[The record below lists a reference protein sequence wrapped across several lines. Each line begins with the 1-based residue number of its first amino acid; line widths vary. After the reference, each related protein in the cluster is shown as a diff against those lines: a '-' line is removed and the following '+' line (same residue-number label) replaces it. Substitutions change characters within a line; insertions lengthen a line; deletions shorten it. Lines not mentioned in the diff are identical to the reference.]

1 MRKIIFLTIAIIYL
15 VVAYIV
21 GGTAIFFK
29 VLLFLLLPV
38 ACIWSGDVIVRYK
51 RSKMGTQ
58 PLIKDLAGCLVK
70 FIGWILLLLPGVLV
84 IISIVT
90 VKR

>member
-1 MRKIIFLTIAIIYL
+1 M
-15 VVAYIV
+15 VAYSA

-29 VLLFLLLPV
+29 VLLFLLVPA

-58 PLIKDLAGCLVK
+58 PIIKELSGCLVK
-70 FIGWILLLLPGVLV
+70 LIGWILLLLPGVLV

>member
-21 GGTAIFFK
+21 GGAEIFLK

-38 ACIWSGDVIVRYK
+38 ACIWSGEVIIHYK
-51 RSKMGTQ
+51 RSKMGMQ
-58 PLIKDLAGCLVK
+58 PLIKELAGCLVK
-70 FIGWILLLLPGVLV
+70 VMGWILLLLPGVLV